1 MNVAPLEDMMAV
13 TFVLTLDCTRLAFA
27 VICTAA
33 RYCGLGDPASGR
45 VDRRYL
51 SALAWKHVEV
61 ELARGLPADPLP
73 PDSAILTASLPIRAC
88 RSARVQYVTTEPVA
102 AAPEELVAR
111 LDALLACAVGPQP

>member
-1 MNVAPLEDMMAV
+1 MDVAPGPTMTAV
-13 TFVLTLDCTRLAFA
+13 TFVLTLYGTRPAFA

-73 PDSAILTASLPIRAC
+73 PDSAILTALLPIRVR
-88 RSARVQYVTTEPVA
+88 RSARVQ
-102 AAPEELVAR
+102 
-111 LDALLACAVGPQP
+111 